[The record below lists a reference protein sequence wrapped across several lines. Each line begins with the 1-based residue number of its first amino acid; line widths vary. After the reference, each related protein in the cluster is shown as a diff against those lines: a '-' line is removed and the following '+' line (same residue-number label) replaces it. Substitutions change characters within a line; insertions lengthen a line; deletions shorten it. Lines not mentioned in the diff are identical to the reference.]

1 MSGAVA
7 PSAERARLT
16 RNQALVLAA
25 LDAAEAPLGA
35 YALLD
40 RLRDQGLRAPTQVY
54 RALDKLLALGLAHR
68 LESLNAFVACRHHH
82 DAPAAEGPE
91 SGPAVF
97 VICDGCGRTLELTDP
112 IVGGR
117 LERLARD
124 KGFGL
129 HASNIELRGLCAAC
143 AEGTGPG

>member
-1 MSGAVA
+1 MTA
-7 PSAERARLT
+7 PPRDGLT

-25 LDAAEAPLGA
+25 LDGAEAPLGA

-54 RALDKLLALGLAHR
+54 RALDKLVEKGLIHR
-68 LESLNAFVACRHHH
+68 LECLNAFVACNHSH
-82 DAPAAEGPE
+82 DAPAAGGGPAA
-91 SGPAVF
+91 GPAVF
-97 VICDGCGRTLELTDP
+97 VICDRCSRTLELTDS
-112 IVGGR
+112 IIGGR

-124 KGFGL
+124 EGFGL

-143 AEGTGPG
+143 ARTKEPEPTA